1 MVARLP
7 KTGRV
12 RIIGGKWKGRK
23 LRVAAGVRPT
33 PDRLRETVFN
43 WLAATVPGARVL
55 DLFAGTGALAF
66 EALSRG
72 AEVATLVEVDR
83 SAVRLLERHRDLLQ
97 APAAVVHGEAL
108 RWLAHDAQR
117 WDVVFLDP
125 PFGTGLLAQALPTVA
140 QRLTPAGVLYAEAEA
155 GFDFAEAERLT
166 GLSVIRASAA
176 GEVRCALLARCG
188 AMGAMQE

>member
-1 MVARLP
+1 MARLP

-33 PDRLRETVFN
+33 PDRMRETVFN
-43 WLAATVPGARVL
+43 WLGTILPGARVL

-83 SAVRLLERHRDLLQ
+83 GAARLLEQHRDLLQ
-97 APAAVVHGEAL
+97 APAAVVRGEAL
-108 RWLAHDAQR
+108 RWLASDEQR
-117 WDVVFLDP
+117 WDVAFLDP
-125 PFGTGLLAQALPTVA
+125 PFGTGLLARGLPTVA
-140 QRLTPAGVLYAEAEA
+140 QRLTAAGVLYVETAA

-176 GEVRCALLARCG
+176 GEVRCAVLAR
-188 AMGAMQE
+188 